1 MATAALG
8 QFERPQHPGAIG
20 GVHDVV
26 VGAEASL
33 AIIPFLRYECKSRR
47 PSSSFCERT
56 RFVVPSV
63 AVVGA
68 TGAVGEIMRQ
78 VLIEHAFPLRNI
90 KFLASER
97 SVGKTIEFQGKK
109 HTVELIRPEAFV
121 GVDIVLSSTPASVSR
136 EYSPIAARAG
146 AIVVDNSS
154 AWRMDPDV
162 PLVVPEVN
170 AGALK
175 NIPKGIVANPNCST
189 IQLVVAL
196 KPLHDL
202 ARIKRVVVSTYQA
215 SSGKGAKGLFEL
227 DTQVTAMG
235 KGQKVPAATA
245 HAAQLAGNVLPHDW
259 KAGDEGYTEEEWK
272 MVRETRKIMGDET
285 INVSPT
291 TARVP
296 VRIGHSEAVNLEFER
311 PISVADAREALRR
324 APGIVLVDDLAK
336 GEVPMPLHCEGRDE
350 VFVGRVRRD
359 PTISNGLNL
368 WVVADNLRKGA
379 ATNAVQIAE
388 VLVRMAK

>member
-1 MATAALG
+1 M
-8 QFERPQHPGAIG
+8 P
-20 GVHDVV
+20 VN
-26 VGAEASL
+26 
-33 AIIPFLRYECKSRR
+33 
-47 PSSSFCERT
+47 
-56 RFVVPSV
+56 V

-68 TGAVGEIMRQ
+68 TGVVGEVMRQ
-78 VLIEHAFPLRNI
+78 VLAERKFPVASI

-97 SVGKTIEFQGKK
+97 STGKAIQFQGKSYP
-109 HTVELIRPEAFV
+109 VESMRPEAFTDV
-121 GVDIVLSSTPASVSR
+121 EIVLSSTPALVSR

-170 AGALK
+170 AEALSR
-175 NIPKGIVANPNCST
+175 IPKGIVANPNCST
-189 IQLVVAL
+189 IQMVVAL

-202 ARIKRVVVSTYQA
+202 ARIKRVVVATYQA
-215 SSGKGAKGLFEL
+215 SSGKGARALSEL
-227 DTQVTAMG
+227 DAQLAAHG
-235 KGQKVPAATA
+235 RGEAVPAAAA

-259 KAGDEGYTEEEWK
+259 KPGQDDYTEEEWK
-272 MVRETRKIMGDET
+272 MIRETRKIMADDT
-285 INVSPT
+285 IQVSPT

-311 PISVADAREALRR
+311 PITVTQAREALRQ
-324 APGIVLVDDLAK
+324 APGVVVVDDIAR
-336 GEVPMPLHCEGRDE
+336 GHVPQALNAAGRDE
-350 VFVGRVRRD
+350 VFVGRIRCD
-359 PTISNGLNL
+359 PSVPYGLNL

-388 VLVRMAK
+388 VLVQRGWLPKCRR